1 MPYHNTRGNRFEDTV
16 RVSGAL
22 DPSLAP
28 RLPPYVTRLIEFDER
43 DPVFDQ
49 QTYEMRVRAEA
60 DIMIALEAE
69 KSDITL
75 LYSRVSELN
84 SLI

>member
-1 MPYHNTRGNRFEDTV
+1 MPYQNTRGSHFEDSV
-16 RVSGAL
+16 RVSGAI

-49 QTYEMRVRAEA
+49 
-60 DIMIALEAE
+60 
-69 KSDITL
+69 
-75 LYSRVSELN
+75 
-84 SLI
+84 